1 MIVVDTNVLA
11 YRTLPG
17 ADPGLARLARQV
29 LDLGPRLLLPSL
41 WRHEFLNT
49 LASTVKAGYMDLAT
63 AEQSWVGAVALA
75 QDAEAPVDMMRALQ
89 LSQELRISGYDAQFL
104 ALAEAANTVLVTED
118 KRLRLAAGK
127 RARSMAEHLK
137 AA

>member
-17 ADPGLARLARQV
+17 VDPELARLSRQV

-49 LASTVKAGYMDLAT
+49 LANTVKAGYMDLAS
-63 AEQSWVGAVALA
+63 AEHAWASAVALA
-75 QDAEAPVDMMRALQ
+75 QDSEAPVDMMRALQ

-104 ALAEAANTVLVTED
+104 ALAEAANAVLITED
-118 KRLRLAAGK
+118 KRLRQAAGK
-127 RARSMAEHLK
+127 RARSMAEHL
-137 AA
+137 AG